1 GGFLPRGRPASG
13 VAEPRL
19 VRLAR
24 QLAAS
29 GVAIVTPDIPELSRF
44 DIAPAITDAIE
55 DAGGWLASDA
65 ALAPDRRVGLM
76 GISFSGGLSVVAA
89 GRPPLAGRVAD
100 VFSLGG
106 GDPPP
111 RRPPP
116 FLTRGGARAAAR
128 AQLRSL
134 PRGPPPLPL

>member
-76 GISFSGGLSVVAA
+76 GISFSGGLSGVAA
-89 GRPPLAGRVAD
+89 GRPSLAGRAAY
-100 VFSLGG
+100 VFSLRGPDAPTRVLRYFCTRG
-106 GDPPP
+106 EPRPVPPG
-111 RRPPP
+111 RPPP
-116 FLTRGGARAAAR
+116 PHRA
-128 AQLRSL
+128 
-134 PRGPPPLPL
+134 PPPPPP